1 MRIKSL
7 VLKGVFAL
15 GLSVGGVGLLAGAAS
30 AHTPN
35 YGETCGEIH
44 ASGKDYP
51 EGSHVKFV
59 VDGTTRLDK
68 NFSPGFSDST
78 SWDQTKSHT
87 WSLVISSPDGIGEV
101 DWNGTQPACVQTTT
115 SSTVAPTTTTTVPVQ
130 PAVVVV
136 EPTTTTTAPPVV
148 AADTPA
154 PDESTT
160 ATTVAPEPT
169 TVATTVAPAE
179 TTTTAAAALTA
190 LPPTGSEVTIFVLV
204 GLVVSIAGIVMVVRS
219 RRAVA

>member
-7 VLKGVFAL
+7 VLEGMIAL

-30 AHTPN
+30 AHTPS

-44 ASGKDYP
+44 ASGTNYP

-78 SWDQTKSHT
+78 AWDQTKSHT
-87 WSLVISSPDGIGEV
+87 WSLVISSPDHIGEV
-101 DWNGTQPACVQTTT
+101 TWNGTQPACVQATTT
-115 SSTVAPTTTTTVPVQ
+115 IPSSAAPTTTTTIMPAQ
-130 PAVVVV
+130 PAVVV
-136 EPTTTTTAPPVV
+136 EPTTTTTVPVV
-148 AADTPA
+148 VADAPA
-154 PDESTT
+154 PDES
-160 ATTVAPEPT
+160 AAI
-169 TVATTVAPAE
+169 TTVAPAPTSTMAVPAV
-179 TTTTAAAALTA
+179 TTTTAAVLNA
-190 LPPTGSEVTIFVLV
+190 LPTTGSEVTTIVLA
-204 GLVVSIAGIVMVVRS
+204 GFAFLIGGIVMVVRS